1 MEPPK
6 IAVELTR
13 AEAIVFVDF
22 LMRFRDRE
30 GLAVEHE
37 AESQLLYDLC
47 GMAEQHL
54 PELFDPEWRSLVE
67 KARATV
73 LADPDM

>member
-13 AEAIVFVDF
+13 ASALVFVDS
-22 LMRFRDRE
+22 LMRFRDRG

-37 AESQLLYDLC
+37 AETQRLYDLC
-47 GMAEQHL
+47 GMVEQHL

-73 LADPDM
+73 IADPEM